1 MNAGAAVDEAVGV
14 RFGLVELDL
23 LATHAGVPC
32 PFPLRVPSFGRIG
45 GEREV
50 LLNTAGQTLVLRG
63 LADDSGPVGLAAD
76 LVAAL
81 REHRGTVDLVLTG
94 PGGTTGVAALLY
106 RSSALILQ
114 RALGAE
120 PADVVAVH
128 RVAEGSLLR
137 ELLAMVP
144 ELDAARSMPITLPA
158 RAVAD
163 AVREIADVDHDAE
176 RQRRLRDLVRD
187 HGGDPAQLDHL
198 IKLLPKV
205 RGQGQFGATRRERG
219 GGTVRAGTELSWV
232 DGPRGRVRIGRNGD
246 WVSINPLREADL
258 ISTVGE
264 LIVEARKT
272 R

>member
-1 MNAGAAVDEAVGV
+1 MTAGGTVAEAVGV

-50 LLNTAGQTLVLRG
+50 LLNTAGQTLGLRG
-63 LADDSGPVGLAAD
+63 LADDSGPTGLAAD

-81 REHRGTVDLVLTG
+81 REHRGAVDLVVTG

-106 RSSALILQ
+106 RSSALILR

-128 RVAEGSLLR
+128 RVAEDSLLR
-137 ELLAMVP
+137 ELLAAVP
-144 ELDAARSMPITLPA
+144 ELDAARSMPIALPA
-158 RAVAD
+158 RAVVEAN
-163 AVREIADVDHDAE
+163 REIADVEHDAE

-187 HGGDPAQLDHL
+187 HGGDPAQLDQL

-205 RGQGQFGATRRERG
+205 RGQGQLGATRRRRD
-219 GGTVRAGTELSWV
+219 GTAARAGAELSWV

-258 ISTVGE
+258 ISTFTD
-264 LIVEARKT
+264 LIAHARKA

>member
-1 MNAGAAVDEAVGV
+1 MIPGGVVDEAVGA

-50 LLNTAGQTLVLRG
+50 LLNTAGQTLNLRG
-63 LADDSGPVGLAAD
+63 LADDSGPTGLAAD

-81 REHRGTVDLVLTG
+81 REHRGTVDLVLSG
-94 PGGTTGVAALLY
+94 PGGTTGVAALIY
-106 RSSALILQ
+106 RSSALIL
-114 RALGAE
+114 RRELGAD
-120 PADVVAVH
+120 PADVVTVH

-144 ELDAARSMPITLPA
+144 ELDGVRALPITLPA
-158 RAVAD
+158 RAVEA
-163 AVREIADVDHDAE
+163 ANGLIADVGHDAE
-176 RQRRLRDLVRD
+176 RQRLLRDLVRE

-205 RGQGQFGATRRERG
+205 RGQGQLGATERNRG
-219 GGTVRAGTELSWV
+219 GATVRAGGELSWV

-258 ISTVGE
+258 ATAFGE
-264 LIVEARKT
+264 LIAAT
-272 R
+272 RPTR